1 MCIFRRL
8 RFRLQHPHV
17 GRCSSQLSLL
27 QIQRTQHLWP
37 LGTRQSINKKHHT
50 HKIIKYN
57 KRKEDNRILSTL
69 QSEEKFGFKN
79 MYWGLERCPSSEE
92 CSFRRL
98 RFRSQHSHKLAYN
111 LLELQLQEY
120 LTSFCGVAST
130 RLHAHG
136 IYSHKHRYVYKLK
149 NNLNIYKKQEIF

>member
-1 MCIFRRL
+1 M
-8 RFRLQHPHV
+8 
-17 GRCSSQLSLL
+17 
-27 QIQRTQHLWP
+27 
-37 LGTRQSINKKHHT
+37 
-50 HKIIKYN
+50 
-57 KRKEDNRILSTL
+57 L

-79 MYWGLERCPSSEE
+79 MYGTWRDGPVVKLAS

-98 RFRSQHSHKLAYN
+98 RFRSQHSHQQAYN

-120 LTSFCGVAST
+120 LTSFYGMAST

-149 NNLNIYKKQEIF
+149 NNLNLIRKQEIFKKSF